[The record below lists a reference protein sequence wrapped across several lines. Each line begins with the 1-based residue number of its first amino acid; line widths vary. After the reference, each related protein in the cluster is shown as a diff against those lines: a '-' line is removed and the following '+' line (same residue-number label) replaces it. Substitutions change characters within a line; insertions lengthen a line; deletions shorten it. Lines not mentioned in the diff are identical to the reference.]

1 MILAQKSGFTLI
13 EVLVAI
19 TLLSIGLLGV
29 ANLTIG
35 IIKGNSYSK
44 NVTTATIVAQQQI
57 DQAQR
62 LGYTNASGLA
72 GGATVSM
79 GGKSFTRTTSVT
91 DGSPGPNMKAVSVA
105 VLWNPGNNT
114 VTLNTI
120 ISQ

>member
-1 MILAQKSGFTLI
+1 MPMKRAMILAQKSGFTLI

-19 TLLSIGLLGV
+19 SLLSIGLLGV

-62 LGYTNASGLA
+62 LGYTNASGLHNEVI
-72 GGATVSM
+72 TVSM
-79 GGKSFTRTTSVT
+79 GGKELYQNHDRHCRESGGEHESRVRRGFMESR
-91 DGSPGPNMKAVSVA
+91 K
-105 VLWNPGNNT
+105 
-114 VTLNTI
+114 
-120 ISQ
+120 